1 MCTCTVLAAVI
12 VLLMLLLIG
21 GAWFI
26 GRGFNKVVGQAAIY
40 AMAAHCAGRTGKP
53 LVVVGA
59 PGAPR
64 TLNAY
69 FGCGH
74 GCGDLCVDIAGA
86 PGCPAAIKMPIQ
98 EWLARQPDNS
108 AVIFESEVL
117 GYIPDA
123 ELEPTIAE
131 LERVSGGDLFASHSN
146 SINLPKYVATGAKQ
160 PVNVF
165 NTQRMK
171 LVKPRPGACSQSSRL
186 SGNTGGSRCERR
198 AGRPPFRRPLY
209 RGRQRRAQ

>member
-1 MCTCTVLAAVI
+1 
-12 VLLMLLLIG
+12 MLLLIG

-40 AMAAHCAGRTGKP
+40 AMASHCAGRTGKP

-98 EWLARQPDNS
+98 EWLAQQPDDS

-117 GYIPDA
+117 MYIPDA

-160 PVNVF
+160 HVNAF

-171 LVKPRPGACSQSSRL
+171 LVKPRP
-186 SGNTGGSRCERR
+186 RR
-198 AGRPPFRRPLY
+198 VFTEFPPFGEY
-209 RGRQRRAQ
+209 RWVAL